1 MVGDTLEGYADC
13 LLDQARL
20 LEVVRVHQRTDQ
32 STVVVSIL
40 APRLGLCDAV
50 AHLLGLLEGALL
62 LAWAKGPL
70 ELTVD
75 EEVV

>member
-1 MVGDTLEGYADC
+1 MVGDTLESYADC

-20 LEVVRVHQRTDQ
+20 LEVVRVHQRPDE
-32 STVVVSIL
+32 STVLVSSL
-40 APRLGLCDAV
+40 ASRLGFCDAV

-70 ELTVD
+70 ELAVD

>member
-1 MVGDTLEGYADC
+1 VVGDTLEGYADC

-20 LEVVRVHQRTDQ
+20 LEVVRVHQRADQ
-32 STVVVSIL
+32 STVVVSSL
-40 APRLGLCDAV
+40 ASRLGLCDAV

-70 ELTVD
+70 ELSVD